1 MLCLMFIPMG
11 RIRETKRKRRV
22 AGKNRRAGV
31 KRTLVGFVGFRI
43 LHRVDVLE
51 RLIVVVMLI
60 RYQYQALL
68 ITAPSLSWIFYPFP
82 ALGSPVLCDN
92 SSNKHPVV
100 APVIPT

>member
-22 AGKNRRAGV
+22 VGKNRRAGV
-31 KRTLVGFVGFRI
+31 KRTLVGFVGFRV

-68 ITAPSLSWIFYPFP
+68 VTAPSLGFSIPFRLWVP
-82 ALGSPVLCDN
+82 QHFAIT
-92 SSNKHPVV
+92 V
-100 APVIPT
+100 ATSIQLLHR